1 MRKFYVVN
9 VPRFSLCF
17 CGNHSNFTFWSKNVK
32 LPLAILGRL
41 RHALV
46 TKTIEEKQQ
55 KEWSPGIATPV
66 VFFYMKQ
73 YMASVLPMEIVDA
86 ARVDGSVK
94 G

>member
-1 MRKFYVVN
+1 M
-9 VPRFSLCF
+9 
-17 CGNHSNFTFWSKNVK
+17 
-32 LPLAILGRL
+32 
-41 RHALV
+41 V

>member
-1 MRKFYVVN
+1 M
-9 VPRFSLCF
+9 
-17 CGNHSNFTFWSKNVK
+17 
-32 LPLAILGRL
+32 I
-41 RHALV
+41 
-46 TKTIEEKQQ
+46 TKTIEKKQQ